1 MNTLPSSSLTIPPRP
16 VRAPQKHR
24 AGTRG
29 LGAAP
34 SSRSGA
40 VRSPL
45 VPELQANVAASDIPR
60 PGEQALDPVT
70 GPPEGVGEDQA
81 PRPASLRPEM
91 GCLEG
96 CPVQM
101 RLSRRRGNDLG
112 PPHLLFLQSPGRWAR
127 TPACSGAVHGARL
140 CRASQGGAVPAAS
153 RLCVARP
160 WPCSLE
166 RSGAWAA
173 RGAFSPAVPT
183 PSRRRLRGARSGRW
197 RSCLVFRSS
206 SQFPRL
212 PARPLD
218 RLQKADSPENG
229 NEPPGHWVAPAGRPL
244 GWAPHLSRRN

>member
-81 PRPASLRPEM
+81 PRPASLCPGDGVSGRLPCPDEVEQEEGKRPGSPAPALPAESREM
-91 GCLEG
+91 GTH
-96 CPVQM
+96 
-101 RLSRRRGNDLG
+101 
-112 PPHLLFLQSPGRWAR
+112 PHLLRSCPRGAALQ
-127 TPACSGAVHGARL
+127 
-140 CRASQGGAVPAAS
+140 ASQGGAVPAAS

-173 RGAFSPAVPT
+173 WGAFSPAVPT
-183 PSRRRLRGARSGRW
+183 PSHRRLRGARSGRW

-212 PARPLD
+212 PALPLD

>member
-1 MNTLPSSSLTIPPRP
+1 MNTLPSSSLTIPPWP

-29 LGAAP
+29 PGAAP

-45 VPELQANVAASDIPR
+45 VPELQADVAASDVPR

-81 PRPASLRPEM
+81 PRPASPRPEM

-153 RLCVARP
+153 HLCVARP

-212 PARPLD
+212 PALPLD

>member
-127 TPACSGAVHGARL
+127 TPTCSGAVHGARL

-183 PSRRRLRGARSGRW
+183 AQPPPPARSQEWALAFMPG
-197 RSCLVFRSS
+197 VPFIITV
-206 SQFPRL
+206 PP
-212 PARPLD
+212 PARPP
-218 RLQKADSPENG
+218 S
-229 NEPPGHWVAPAGRPL
+229 RPFTK
-244 GWAPHLSRRN
+244 S